1 MHLFYSPD
9 LKDDHYELS
18 PDDSKHCIKV
28 LRLKK
33 GDLVY
38 LTDGKGTLY
47 KARII
52 HDDLRSCRVEVI
64 EKQYDYDK
72 RPFSLHIAIAP
83 TKNIKRFEWFLEKS
97 TAIGIDGITPLIC
110 FHSERRQLKTERS
123 NRIITAAIKQS
134 LKTYHPVL
142 NEMIHYNEFFE
153 SGIHGAKF
161 IACCDQGHSKHLKN
175 QYTPGENATI
185 IIGPEGDFSQQ
196 ELDKAKNSGFNPVS
210 LGNSR
215 LRTETAGVVVTNIVN
230 LLNE

>member
-18 PDDSKHCIKV
+18 QDDSKHCIKV

-33 GDLVY
+33 GDLIY
-38 LTDGKGTLY
+38 LTDGKGGLY

-52 HDDLRSCRVEVI
+52 HDDLKSCRVEVI
-64 EKQYDYDK
+64 ETHYNYGK
-72 RPFSLHIAIAP
+72 RPFYLHIAIAP

-97 TAIGIDGITPLIC
+97 TEIGIDEITPLIC

-123 NRIITAAIKQS
+123 NRIITAAMKQS

-142 NEMIHYNEFFE
+142 NEMKTYNEFVE
-153 SGIHGAKF
+153 SRVQGSGF
-161 IACCDQGHSKHLKN
+161 IASCEQGHSKHLKN
-175 QYTPGENATI
+175 LYIAGGDVTI

-196 ELDKAKNSGFNPVS
+196 EIGKAKSSGFNPIS
-210 LGNSR
+210 LGRSR
-215 LRTETAGVVVTNIVN
+215 LRTETAGVVATSIVN

>member
-18 PDDSKHCIKV
+18 QDDSKHCIKV

-52 HDDLRSCRVEVI
+52 HDDLRSCRVEVV
-64 EKQYDYDK
+64 EKQYDYGK
-72 RPFSLHIAIAP
+72 RPFYLHIAIAP

-97 TAIGIDGITPLIC
+97 TEIGIDEITPLIC
-110 FHSERRQLKTERS
+110 FHSERRQLKTDRS

-142 NEMIHYNEFFE
+142 NEVVHYNEFVE
-153 SGIHGAKF
+153 SGIPGEKF
-161 IACCDQGHSKHLKN
+161 IAYFDQGYSKHFKN
-175 QYTPGENATI
+175 QYVFGKDATI
-185 IIGPEGDFSQQ
+185 VIGPEGDFSQQ
-196 ELDKAKNSGFNPVS
+196 ELDKAMYSGFNPVS
-210 LGNSR
+210 LGKSR
-215 LRTETAGVVVTNIVN
+215 LRTETAGVVATSIIN